1 MPSTASRDPTTSD
14 APYAPPQ
21 VHYAEYG
28 VIWVTFLL
36 INLVGLELGMASGVL
51 IAMFTFIL
59 DYAKQPVVA
68 RVTLRSNVM
77 RSPALSAYLTAMM
90 PQVIML
96 RCRGYIFFG
105 STLKIL
111 NDVMGSVVLPPWP
124 V

>member
-1 MPSTASRDPTTSD
+1 M
-14 APYAPPQ
+14 
-21 VHYAEYG
+21 HYAEYG

-90 PQVIML
+90 PQVIHAA
-96 RCRGYIFFG
+96 RCRIRLLTPIHPL
-105 STLKIL
+105 S
-111 NDVMGSVVLPPWP
+111 SLPPLLR
-124 V
+124 

>member
-1 MPSTASRDPTTSD
+1 MLTFIAFDLMVDWLWASRSK
-14 APYAPPQ
+14 

-96 RCRGYIFFG
+96 RCLRPRPTPI
-105 STLKIL
+105 SH
-111 NDVMGSVVLPPWP
+111 VRPPCRYLR
-124 V
+124 

>member
-1 MPSTASRDPTTSD
+1 MPSTASRDSTTSD
-14 APYAPPQ
+14 APYAPLQ

-77 RSPALSAYLTAMM
+77 RSPALSAEPSWSAAEVRSAAIASSAAPLTVGAM
-90 PQVIML
+90 PSPSAAI
-96 RCRGYIFFG
+96 
-105 STLKIL
+105 S
-111 NDVMGSVVLPPWP
+111 S
-124 V
+124 